1 MFLNRKI
8 ASIIQ
13 LLRPECSDSCSDW
26 SFLRYPSI
34 GSESGSLL
42 PSLPRSGESSCCCL
56 LPPAWVS
63 PHCQEGRG
71 SGERSDWCH
80 ISVLV
85 WPFIANQIMNQM
97 QIPPV
102 SQSVGSWPWFYLF
115 SLTDLANLTAERDGV
130 LNKWLEKSTHIE
142 LWQSSHAHQK
152 SFSPEHVE
160 GSQDAS
166 EQLAASHWE
175 VTGETPGTL
184 ERERGVMSVLEH
196 FHKIPLVDTLPT
208 SPRYK
213 PKYDLTR
220 THTQTHTTG
229 PLHRTGLALVLSNS

>member
-63 PHCQEGRG
+63 LHCQEGRG
-71 SGERSDWCH
+71 SGEWWA
-80 ISVLV
+80 V
-85 WPFIANQIMNQM
+85 WLMPHLGPGVTFHCKSNHESNANST
-97 QIPPV
+97 

-160 GSQDAS
+160 GSQGAS

-229 PLHRTGLALVLSNS
+229 PLHRTGLALV

>member
-1 MFLNRKI
+1 MRV
-8 ASIIQ
+8 A
-13 LLRPECSDSCSDW
+13 PCSPH
-26 SFLRYPSI
+26 YPGLVRAAAVVS
-34 GSESGSLL
+34 
-42 PSLPRSGESSCCCL
+42 CL
-56 LPPAWVS
+56 LPESACS
-63 PHCQEGRG
+63 QEGRG

-160 GSQDAS
+160 GSQGAS

-184 ERERGVMSVLEH
+184 ERERRHVSVG
-196 FHKIPLVDTLPT
+196 TLSQDPA
-208 SPRYK
+208 SG
-213 PKYDLTR
+213 
-220 THTQTHTTG
+220 HSAH
-229 PLHRTGLALVLSNS
+229 LASL